1 MSGSDED
8 FMERALELA
17 RSHPFTSPNPQVG
30 AVLVRDGVIVAEGA
44 HEAAGGPHAEVVALQ
59 GTDARGATLYVSLEP
74 CSHQGRTPPCVDAIQ
89 DAGVARVVVAMED
102 PDQRVGGDGFS
113 ALESAA
119 IEVTRGVLES
129 EARLLNAPYIHH
141 RRTGRAFLT
150 LKLAL
155 TLDGRMA
162 APDGSARWISGP
174 ETRTAVH
181 RRRAEADAV
190 MVGSGTVIADDP
202 QLTARDVEAPRQPLR
217 IVVDSTGRVS
227 TNHKVFDDGAPTL
240 LVTTDRSPHE
250 IQTAWKEAGAEV
262 AVLPSMPAHVDLEE
276 LLPFLG
282 ERGLLEVY
290 CEGGAE
296 LATALLRDDLVDRLE
311 IHYGPVLVGNAP
323 GLGDLGVVSMKD
335 GLRYRTVD
343 VDRSGDDAVVIL
355 MREEG

>member
-1 MSGSDED
+1 M
-8 FMERALELA
+8 
-17 RSHPFTSPNPQVG
+17 
-30 AVLVRDGVIVAEGA
+30 IVAEGA

-74 CSHQGRTPPCVDAIQ
+74 CSHQGKTPPCVKAIQ
-89 DAGVARVVVAMED
+89 DAGVTRVVAAMDD
-102 PDQRVGGDGFS
+102 PDPRVGGDGFA
-113 ALESAA
+113 ALESAG
-119 IEVTRGVLES
+119 IEVTRGVLEE
-129 EARLLNAPYIHH
+129 EARLVNAPYIHH
-141 RRTGRAFLT
+141 RRTGRAFMT

-217 IVVDSTGRVS
+217 IVLDASGRVS
-227 TNHKVFDDGAPTL
+227 TDHGIFGDDALTL
-240 LVTTDRSPHE
+240 MVTTDRSPHDT
-250 IQTAWKEAGAEV
+250 QTAWKEAGAEV
-262 AVLPSMPAHVDLEE
+262 AVLPAAGEHVDLEE
-276 LLPFLG
+276 LLAFLG
-282 ERGLLEVY
+282 ERDLLEVY

-311 IHYGPVLVGNAP
+311 IHYGPVLVGNGP
-323 GLGDLGVVSMKD
+323 GVGDLGVVSMKD